1 MLKSSHWIKE
11 QAETNRLLEPFVA
24 TSVRNGVIS
33 YGLGPYGYDLRL
45 DNTYRCP
52 AGPPA
57 LMDPH
62 QVKDGDFATLSEE
75 RIIIPAGHFILGRSL
90 EYFRMPKKIL
100 GLVFGKSTY
109 ARCGILVNVT
119 PLEPEWTGFLT
130 ISIANYGAGPAA
142 VYPGQGI
149 AQVVFIESADLP
161 VMSYKD
167 LDGKYNGQ
175 SEITVARIQKQ
186 G

>member
-1 MLKSSHWIKE
+1 MLKSSRWIRE
-11 QAETNRLLEPFVA
+11 QAENNRLLEPFVA
-24 TSVRNGVIS
+24 TSVRSGVIS

-45 DNTYRCP
+45 DKTYRRP
-52 AGPPA
+52 AGPLA
-57 LMDPH
+57 LIDPH
-62 QVKDGDFATLSEE
+62 QMENSHFETLSEDP
-75 RIIIPAGHFILGRSL
+75 IIIPSGHFILGRSV

-119 PLEPEWTGFLT
+119 PLEPEWSGFLT
-130 ISIANYGAGPAA
+130 ISIVNCGASPAA
-142 VYPGQGI
+142 LHPGQGI
-149 AQVVFIESADLP
+149 AQVIFIESSEPP

-167 LDGKYNGQ
+167 LNGKYDGQ
-175 SEITVARIQKQ
+175 DEITVAKIQK